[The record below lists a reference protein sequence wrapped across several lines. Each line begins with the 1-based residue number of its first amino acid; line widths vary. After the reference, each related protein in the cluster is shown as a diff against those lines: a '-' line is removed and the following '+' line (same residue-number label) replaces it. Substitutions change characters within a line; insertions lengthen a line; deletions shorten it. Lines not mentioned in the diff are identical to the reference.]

1 MALLKSPRSRVALFA
16 LLTLSATTNA
26 FGQSAKQKRSFSR
39 ERSQPAPPTA
49 QFPSVPQ
56 KVHTNAA
63 IKRQAPLQPPVAPAR
78 IAPPVVPTR
87 VVPPRIAPPVTQK
100 PAVAPVLAYTP
111 PQAPP
116 PAQYQWTGPP
126 RVHPKAGASSPAP
139 WQSSS
144 MPSYRA
150 APGYTAAY
158 SGGYLPPQQSP
169 SGVPSFQI
177 LPPVLP
183 YRDGQPVDPMYRKE
197 SSGNT
202 GLIVGGTL
210 TFLASYGAAVG
221 YGANQDWKNGLR
233 WNTLPV
239 AGPFFA
245 IGKRD
250 FGCKINTPSLDVAN
264 QCMDDAMSEVEAV
277 AILAVDGLIQTIG
290 ATLLIAG
297 VLDRDTLL
305 VRNDVASLSVRRAG
319 KDGYSLNLRQ
329 RF

>member
-1 MALLKSPRSRVALFA
+1 
-16 LLTLSATTNA
+16 
-26 FGQSAKQKRSFSR
+26 
-39 ERSQPAPPTA
+39 
-49 QFPSVPQ
+49 
-56 KVHTNAA
+56 
-63 IKRQAPLQPPVAPAR
+63 
-78 IAPPVVPTR
+78 
-87 VVPPRIAPPVTQK
+87 
-100 PAVAPVLAYTP
+100 
-111 PQAPP
+111 
-116 PAQYQWTGPP
+116 
-126 RVHPKAGASSPAP
+126 
-139 WQSSS
+139 
-144 MPSYRA
+144 MPNYRA
-150 APGYTAAY
+150 APSYTAAY
-158 SGGYLPPQQSP
+158 SGGYLSAQN
-169 SGVPSFQI
+169 SGGIPSFQMF
-177 LPPVLP
+177 PPVLP

-197 SSGNT
+197 SNGNT

-245 IGKRD
+245 IGKRN
-250 FGCKINTPSLDVAN
+250 FGCKINTPSVDVAN
-264 QCMDDAMSEVEAV
+264 QCMDDAMGEVEAV

-319 KDGYSLNLRQ
+319 KNGYAVNLRQ

>member
-16 LLTLSATTNA
+16 LLTLSATTSA
-26 FGQSAKQKRSFSR
+26 LGQSAKQKRNFSR
-39 ERSQPAPPTA
+39 GRSQPAPPTA
-49 QFPSVPQ
+49 QFPSLPQ
-56 KVHTNAA
+56 KVQTSAA
-63 IKRQAPLQPPVAPAR
+63 IQRQVPLPPPVAPAH
-78 IAPPVVPTR
+78 VP
-87 VVPPRIAPPVTQK
+87 PPVTQK

-116 PAQYQWTGPP
+116 PAQYQWTGTP
-126 RVHPKAGASSPAP
+126 RVNPEPGALSPAP
-139 WQSSS
+139 WQSSRL
-144 MPSYRA
+144 PSYRA

-305 VRNDVASLSVRRAG
+305 VRNDVASLSVRPAG